1 MIPLSVPNLS
11 GNELKYITECIE
23 TNWVSSVGSYVD
35 KFEKNL
41 AEFTGSKYAVS
52 TVNGSAALHISML
65 LAGVEQNDYVIIPN
79 ITFIA
84 SANTITYLKASPILI
99 DVDSRTW
106 QMDLDVLENFLSTK
120 TEIKDGLCIL
130 KENKRV
136 VRCIMPVHV
145 LGNMCDMN
153 RLVKISEKYHLK
165 IVEDA
170 TESLGS
176 YFNNQHSGTFGL
188 FGCVSFNGNKIITT
202 GGGGMILTNNES
214 LAKKA
219 KHITTQAKSDPFE
232 YIHDE
237 IGYNYRL
244 VNVLAAMGVAQME
257 QLPKFLIRKKEVY
270 ELYVQ
275 AFQSIPG
282 FEEQEITHGVNPNLW
297 LQTFKFLESKK
308 LMKHLL
314 AHQIQV
320 RPFWVPM
327 NQLPMFKNELY
338 ISDNDTAGSVYGNC
352 VSLPC
357 STNIDNL
364 EVQIVINAVLDF
376 YKNVI

>member
-11 GNELKYITECIE
+11 GNEWKYIKECLD

-35 KFEKNL
+35 KFEKSL
-41 AEFTGSKYAVS
+41 AEFTGASFAVS

-65 LAGVEQNDYVIIPN
+65 LAGVVQNDYVIIPN
-79 ITFIA
+79 ITFVA

-99 DVDSRTW
+99 DVDINTW
-106 QMDLDVLENFLSTK
+106 QMDLALLEKYLQEK
-120 TEIKDGLCIL
+120 TELKNNSCYL
-130 KENKRV
+130 KENSRRIKA
-136 VRCIMPVHV
+136 IMPVHV
-145 LGNMCDMN
+145 LGNMCDMDK
-153 RLVKISEKYHLK
+153 LVQIAQKFCLS

-176 YFNNQHSGTFGL
+176 YYKRKHSGTFGL

-202 GGGGMILTNNES
+202 GGGGMILTNDEK

-232 YIHDE
+232 YIHDD

-244 VNVLAAMGVAQME
+244 VNILAAMGVAQME
-257 QLPKFLIRKKEVY
+257 QLPGFLARKKEY
-270 ELYVQ
+270 ADRYNNELKD
-275 AFQSIPG
+275 IPG
-282 FEEQEITHGVNPNLW
+282 FAPQKISDHVNPNNW
-297 LQTFKFLESKK
+297 LQTFKFANTSG
-308 LMKHLL
+308 LMKHLT
-314 AHQIQV
+314 QRGIQV

-327 NQLPMFKNELY
+327 NKLSMFKGEIYVTENN
-338 ISDNDTAGSVYGNC
+338 ISEAVYKTC

-357 STNIDNL
+357 STNLSN
-364 EVQIVINAVLDF
+364 EEQSSVINAIKSF
-376 YKNVI
+376 YDK